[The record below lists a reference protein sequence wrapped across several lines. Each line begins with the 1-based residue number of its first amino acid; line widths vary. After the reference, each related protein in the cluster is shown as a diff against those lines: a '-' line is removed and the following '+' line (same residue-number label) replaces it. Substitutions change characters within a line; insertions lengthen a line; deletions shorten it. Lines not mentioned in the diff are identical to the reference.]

1 MFYVY
6 NGKILNK
13 YDKAKV
19 NPYIDGIMYGYGLFE
34 TIKVTDQEP
43 ILLDEHLNRL
53 RDGLE
58 YFDITLV
65 YSDQQIKAMVEQL
78 IEANNFD
85 GALKLVVIKNNNI
98 SNLIILMNQK
108 QYTPQEY
115 DRGFNL
121 LPSQVKKSSTS
132 NVIRYKTLN
141 YLENLLEFKAAQ
153 RNGYDEVLFFNEKNH
168 ITEGAISNIFLV
180 KDNIVYTPDVDSGLL
195 NGIMRQEVIRVLE
208 ALGVDSRV
216 QPIDQEFI
224 NGCEEIFITN
234 ALMELMPV
242 NKIKSFQYEP
252 KNRVIM
258 EKVRKYLYMKGDD
271 IG

>member
-34 TIKVTDQEP
+34 TIKVRDKEP
-43 ILLDEHLNRL
+43 ILLDEHLKRL
-53 RDGLE
+53 RDGLD

-65 YSDQQIKAMVEQL
+65 YSNQQIKAMVEKL
-78 IEANNFD
+78 IDANNFD
-85 GALKLVVIKNNNI
+85 GALKLAVIKNNNI

-108 QYTPQEY
+108 QYTQEDY
-115 DRGFNL
+115 RQGFNL
-121 LPSQVKKSSTS
+121 YPSQVKKSSTS
-132 NVIRYKTLN
+132 NVIQYKTLN
-141 YLENLLEFKAAQ
+141 YLENLLEFKNAKL
-153 RNGYDEVLFFNEKNH
+153 NGYDEVLFFNEKDH

-180 KDNIVYTPDVDSGLL
+180 KDHKVYTPDVDSGLL

-208 ALGVDSRV
+208 ALGVECIV
-216 QPIDQEFI
+216 QPIHKDFI
-224 NGCEEIFITN
+224 NVCDEIFITN
-234 ALMELMPV
+234 SLMEVMGV
-242 NKIKSFQYEP
+242 NKIKSFQYQSD
-252 KNRVIM
+252 NRVIM
-258 EKVRKYLYMKGDD
+258 KRVQQYLYMKGDQ